1 MKVDLSGKVAL
12 VTGASSGIG
21 QAIAIVLAGAGVKV
35 AVHYFRNGEGAAETL
50 KSARQFQ
57 PECWMVQGDFSV
69 CGEGKRLVDAVAD
82 SAGQLDILINNAGDP
97 LAVQHVG
104 EWSCETLDRIW
115 AVNLRSVMEC
125 SQAAAAHMKARKCGR
140 IISVTSVG
148 ALEGGS
154 AGTLPYASAKG
165 GVETFTR
172 GLARVVGADG
182 ITVNAVAPG
191 SISTAMQARFLSSE
205 QVRQATARTALG
217 RVGMPEEVA
226 AAVLFLVSDAAS
238 FMTGQVIR
246 IDGGRST

>member
-1 MKVDLSGKVAL
+1 MKVDLSGKIAL

-21 QAIAIVLAGAGVKV
+21 RAIAVALARAGVRV
-35 AVHYFRNGEGAAETL
+35 AVHYFRNGEGAVNTL
-50 KSARQFQ
+50 ESARQFQ
-57 PECWMVQGDFSV
+57 AECWTVNGDLSV

-82 SAGQLDILINNAGDP
+82 RAGQLDILINNAGDP
-97 LAVQHVG
+97 VAAQPVG

-125 SQAAAAHMKARKCGR
+125 SQAAAAHMKARKSGR
-140 IISVTSVG
+140 IVNITSVG

-154 AGTLPYASAKG
+154 AGTLPYAATKG

-172 GLARVVGADG
+172 GLARVVGTDG

-191 SISTAMQARFLSSE
+191 SIGTAMQSCFLSPE
-205 QVRQATARTALG
+205 QIRQATARTTLG
-217 RVGMPEEVA
+217 RVGVPEEVA
-226 AAVLFLVSDAAS
+226 AAVMFLVSGDAS

-246 IDGGRST
+246 IDGGRSA